1 MKRRI
6 SLLAFCLMALSAPLA
21 TLADSHG
28 RKPARAIVGTAST
41 IATVQDI
48 DYETRIVTLRDSE
61 GNLTTFTAGESMVN
75 LPQVKK
81 GDVVLMDYFQGFAI
95 AVGPKGTGLT
105 AREDVVEV
113 EGFKPGE
120 RPKGTVTEIT
130 DVLAVVESVD
140 KKNRIVTLE
149 GPEATVVLKVADD
162 VNLANVNAGD
172 EVVARYVSLFAINV
186 EPAPKV
192 SGTVEIE
199 SQGIAVGVGVQ
210 WGHGTMK
217 MYDGSVHKFKVG
229 GLSLVDLG
237 VSKASLSGEVYRLM
251 DPKDFAGTYAT
262 GAAGATLGKG
272 AAAVALQNRNGVVM
286 HLKAKSK
293 GARLS
298 LAAAGLNV
306 ELVD

>member
-1 MKRRI
+1 MKRSI
-6 SLLAFCLMALSAPLA
+6 PLLVCCLMVLSAPLT

-28 RKPARAIVGTAST
+28 DKPARVIVGAATAV
-41 IATVQDI
+41 ATVQDI
-48 DYETRIVTLRDSE
+48 NYETRKVTLRDPE

-81 GDVVLMDYFQGFAI
+81 GDVVLMDYFEGFAI
-95 AVGPKGTGLT
+95 AVGPKATGLT
-105 AREDVVEV
+105 AREDIVEV
-113 EGFKPGE
+113 EGFKAGE
-120 RPKGTVTEIT
+120 RPEGTVTEIT
-130 DVLAVVESVD
+130 DVLAVVDSVD

-149 GPEATVVLKVADD
+149 GPEAIVVLKVADD

-172 EVVARYVSLFAINV
+172 EVLARYVTLFAIKV

-199 SQGIAVGVGVQ
+199 TKGIAVGVGVQ

-229 GLSLVDLG
+229 GLTLVDLG
-237 VSKASLSGEVYRLM
+237 VSKATLSGEVYRLM

-262 GAAGATLGKG
+262 GAAAATLGKG
-272 AAAVALQNRNGVVM
+272 VAAVALQNSNGVVM

-293 GARLS
+293 GARVS
-298 LAAAGLNV
+298 LAAGGLNV
-306 ELVD
+306 DLVD

>member
-1 MKRRI
+1 MKRSI
-6 SLLAFCLMALSAPLA
+6 TLLVCCLMVLSAPLT

-28 RKPARAIVGTAST
+28 DKPARVIVGAATA

-48 DYETRIVTLRDSE
+48 NYETRKVTLRDPE

-81 GDVVLMDYFQGFAI
+81 GDVVLMDYFEGFAI
-95 AVGPKGTGLT
+95 AVGPKATGLT
-105 AREDVVEV
+105 AREDMVEV
-113 EGFKPGE
+113 EGFKAGE
-120 RPKGTVTEIT
+120 RPEGTVTEIT
-130 DVLAVVESVD
+130 DVLAVVDSVD

-149 GPEATVVLKVADD
+149 GPEAVVVLKVADD

-172 EVVARYVSLFAINV
+172 EVLARYVTLFAIKV

-199 SQGIAVGVGVQ
+199 STGIALGVGVQ
-210 WGHGTMK
+210 WGHGTMT

-251 DPKDFAGTYAT
+251 DPKDFAGSYAT
-262 GAAGATLGKG
+262 GVAGATLGKG
-272 AAAVALQNRNGVVM
+272 AAAVALQNSNGVVM
-286 HLKAKSK
+286 HLKAKTK

-298 LAAAGLNV
+298 LAGAGINV

>member
-1 MKRRI
+1 MKRSI
-6 SLLAFCLMALSAPLA
+6 TLLVCCLMVLSAPLA

-28 RKPARAIVGTAST
+28 DKPARVIVGAATA

-48 DYETRIVTLRDSE
+48 NYETRKVTLRDPE

-81 GDVVLMDYFQGFAI
+81 GDVVLMDYFEGFAI

-105 AREDVVEV
+105 AREGMVEV
-113 EGFKPGE
+113 EGFKAGE
-120 RPKGTVTEIT
+120 RPEGTVTEIT
-130 DVLAVVESVD
+130 DVLAVVDSVD

-149 GPEATVVLKVADD
+149 GPEAIVVLKVADD

-172 EVVARYVSLFAINV
+172 EVIARYVTLFAIKV

-199 SQGIAVGVGVQ
+199 TKGIAVGVGVQ

-229 GLSLVDLG
+229 GLTLVDLG
-237 VSKASLSGEVYRLM
+237 VSKATLSGEVYRLM

-262 GAAGATLGKG
+262 GAAAATLGKG
-272 AAAVALQNRNGVVM
+272 VAAVALQNSNGVVM

-293 GARLS
+293 GARVS
-298 LAAAGLNV
+298 LAGLNV